1 MANFQFKKCIFKACR
16 CNSILMCLQLNT
28 ETPNAKVSFL
38 PNELL
43 GWGGL
48 LDAAHIPITLHLG
61 GFEFWNTIKEDK
73 NMATVGWLWL
83 SFKNNKKQQ
92 NTHFLKLCSACTV
105 AQQ

>member
-92 NTHFLKLCSACTV
+92 NTNFLKLCSACTI